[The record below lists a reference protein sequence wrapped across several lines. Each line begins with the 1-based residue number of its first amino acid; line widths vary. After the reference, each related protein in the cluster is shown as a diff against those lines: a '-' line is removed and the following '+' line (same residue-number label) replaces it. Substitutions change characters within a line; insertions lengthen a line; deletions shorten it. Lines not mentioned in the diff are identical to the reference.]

1 MRRMSF
7 SLIGSS
13 LMVVLLIVSL
23 MVFPIGKVAASG
35 KIYRLRIQSAYPRG
49 DISMGL
55 LKDFA
60 DYAKKKSHGR
70 LLISVFADPEI
81 VPGEQLFEATQKG
94 TLDMLHAVPAMWS
107 GIMPVGEVEFGLPYA
122 YNIPGDKSITEASNI
137 VRKFFYSSGFAKLL
151 RKEYAKYGL
160 YWLDMHSY
168 GKIFEMS
175 RKRIRTCADLKGL
188 KVRCEGDWQKY
199 FDLLGARGMFIPGTD
214 AYMGLKLGTI
224 DVSQWDVSCIT
235 GLKWY
240 EVAPYWVIGGTN
252 DVVEGNIL
260 VNMKTWN
267 SLPQDLKTVLSD
279 AAKYYYEI
287 LLKRYEKEMQKVA
300 KLVKEGKVIKSPID
314 KECDKKCAEAA
325 QKLWS
330 EIGKRDPAAA
340 KANQMVKE
348 WRKTLK

>member
-1 MRRMSF
+1 MKKIKI
-7 SLIGSS
+7 LG
-13 LMVVLLIVSL
+13 LGAVVTILFATL
-23 MVFPIGKVAASG
+23 MVFPINIATASG
-35 KIYRLRIQSAYPRG
+35 KTYRLKIQSAYPRG
-49 DISMGL
+49 DISMAL
-55 LKDFA
+55 LKNFA
-60 DYAKKKSHGR
+60 DYAKRKSHGR

-81 VPGEQLFEATQKG
+81 VSAEQLFAATQKG
-94 TLDMLHAVPAMWS
+94 TVDMLHAVPAMWA
-107 GIMPVGEVEFGLPYA
+107 GIIPVGEVEFGLPYA

-137 VRKFFYSSGFAKLL
+137 VRKFFYTSGFSKLL
-151 RKEYAKYGL
+151 RKEYAKFGL

-168 GKIFEMS
+168 GKIITMS

-188 KVRCEGDWQKY
+188 KIRVEGSWSKY
-199 FDLLGARGMFIPGTD
+199 YDLVGAHGTFIPGAD

-224 DVSQWDVSCIT
+224 DASQWDVSCIT

-240 EVAPYWVIGGTN
+240 EVAPYWLIGGQN

-267 SLPQDLKTVLSD
+267 SLPSDLKTVLSD

-314 KECDKKCAEAA
+314 KNCDKIHAEAA
-325 QKLWS
+325 KKLWD
-330 EIGKRDPAAA
+330 EIGRRNPVAA
-340 KANQMVKE
+340 KAIQMVEE